1 MIISPSIPKL
11 AFLAPLFIIM
21 FYTGGAQSGTGKLT
35 GKITDSSNNQSL
47 FGVSVIAN
55 GSTRGVASITDGSYI
70 LPLAP
75 GSYTVRFSYSGYK
88 TKEISGVEIKKGE
101 TSFLDVILA
110 PKGSLQ
116 TVVVTAQSARQATQ
130 SAVYNRQKLLAAS
143 SDAIGAIAMS
153 RTPDANAG
161 QAVARVP
168 GINVKDNRFVVVRGL
183 GDQYNQTMLNG
194 VLMTS
199 TESNRNAFALDLVP
213 TSVLDNITVVK
224 TATPDM
230 PGNFAGGIVQINTK
244 DFPASNFY
252 SVVIGAGFSDQTLG
266 KDFYSDKRQNTDI
279 IAGNSK
285 NRSLPD
291 NFPSALTKTGS
302 IYGFNAIEQH
312 RYLRMLKNNLS
323 PVNYG
328 PSGLNENFQ
337 LGFGK
342 TIHFKNLTQ
351 VGIVLAITQRKSEL
365 IEDEVNAREPEI
377 PVFLSATQTQ
387 GAKDLYYY
395 SENRNYKYSADFG
408 GVLNFAYSFGKNK
421 ITFKNLYSQILKNN
435 YTDRPK
441 VFVSSSSNFLVGNS
455 NLFGLTYFTE
465 QKNILNSILA
475 GEHRTGRDNGTRIDW
490 NINTTINNTNTP
502 DTRNFLYN
510 KDSLGFIIFNYNQA
524 TVSQALQQNSRIW
537 SKDNDFIY
545 GGAFNVTTGF
555 DFFKT
560 KQVFKSGFL
569 FQNRTRQSRASVFI
583 YQYISGTLDSL
594 LRPSQFY
601 SSDLESPG
609 LSTRSAVAASNG
621 TYNSGSSLLAA
632 YESLESKIGEKI
644 RIIWGIRAEKY
655 QQYVNV
661 FNPVFFSNFR
671 DFDLNIT
678 GVTARSTFN
687 FLPSINTVYSLT
699 KKINLRAAFSQTVI
713 RPELK
718 DLAEFY
724 RYDYQ
729 SFIVSIGNPQ
739 LRSTSIKNYDVKF
752 ELFPSAGEIFS
763 LSAFYKKLN
772 NPIEYV
778 RNAQQDD
785 RLLQPL
791 NVGNA
796 YVRGVEAEIR
806 KKLDFIPG
814 AKWLGNVLVFGN
826 GALLKSKVATQLLND
841 FFFPKITEHTLT
853 GQPGY
858 IINAGI
864 TINAFKN
871 SFEITGSFN
880 RTGSFIYQ
888 LGSAD
893 KLQKLPNGQLVL
905 NVPNSRVNPRN
916 VLDCTISKDLLKNK
930 CKIKVNISNIL
941 NSRYIVYQDVNDNGK
956 FDEPYSL
963 QSNSG
968 IDTTPSFLNSQR
980 TYSFSIGYTF

>member
-1 MIISPSIPKL
+1 M
-11 AFLAPLFIIM
+11 LFCITIYQM
-21 FYTGGAQSGTGKLT
+21 ATAQSGTGKLT
-35 GKITDSSNNQSL
+35 GKIADSVNNQSIY
-47 FGVSVIAN
+47 GVSIMAK
-55 GSTRGVASITDGSYI
+55 GSTKGVASITDGSYI
-70 LPLAP
+70 LTLAP
-75 GSYTVRFSYSGYK
+75 GTYTIRYSYSGYK
-88 TKEISGVEIKKGE
+88 TKDISDVVIKKGE

-110 PKGSLQ
+110 SKGDLQ
-116 TVVVTAQSARQATQ
+116 NVVITGQSARQATQ

-199 TESNRNAFALDLVP
+199 TESNRNAFALDLIP
-213 TSVLDNITVVK
+213 TAVLDNITVIK
-224 TATPDM
+224 TATPDL

-244 DFPASNFY
+244 DFPANDFY
-252 SVVIGAGFSDQTLG
+252 SIVIGAGFSDQTIG
-266 KDFYSDKRQNTDI
+266 KDFYSDKLQNTDI
-279 IAGNSK
+279 IAANSK
-285 NRSLPD
+285 NRTLPG
-291 NFPSALTKTGS
+291 NFPSAFTKTGS
-302 IYGFNAIEQH
+302 LYGFNAIEQH
-312 RYLRMLKNNLS
+312 RYLRMLKNNLV
-323 PVNYG
+323 PFNNG
-328 PSGLNENFQ
+328 PSGLNENIQ

-342 TIHFKNLTQ
+342 TIHFKNRTQ
-351 VGIVLAITQRKSEL
+351 AGIVLAVTQRKSEL
-365 IEDEVNAREPEI
+365 IENEINAREPEI
-377 PVFLSATQTQ
+377 PVFLPGTQTQ

-395 SENRNYKYSADFG
+395 SENRNFKYSADFG

-435 YTDRPK
+435 YTERPK
-441 VFVSSSSNFLVGNS
+441 VLVSSSSNFLVGNS
-455 NLFGLTYFTE
+455 TLFGLTYFTE
-465 QKNILNSILA
+465 QKNILNSTLS
-475 GEHRTGRDNGTRIDW
+475 GEHRTGKDNNTRLDW
-490 NINTTINNTNTP
+490 NVNTTINNTNTP

-510 KDSLGFIIFNYNQA
+510 KDSLGIIIFNYNQT
-524 TVSQALQQNSRIW
+524 TVPQALQQNSRIW
-537 SKDNDFIY
+537 STDKDFIY
-545 GGAFNVTTGF
+545 GGTFNITTNF
-555 DFFKT
+555 NFLKT
-560 KQVFKSGFL
+560 KQIFKSGIL
-569 FQNRTRQSRASVFI
+569 FQNRTRQSRATVLI
-583 YQYISGTLDSL
+583 YQYVSGTLDSL

-632 YESLESKIGEKI
+632 YESLESKVGEKL

-671 DFDLNIT
+671 NFDLNIT

-687 FLPSINTVYSLT
+687 FLPSVNIVYALI
-699 KKINLRAAFSQTVI
+699 KKVNLRGAYSQTVI

-729 SFIVSIGNPQ
+729 TFIVSIGNPQ
-739 LRSTSIKNYDVKF
+739 LRTTSIKNYDVKF
-752 ELFPSAGEIFS
+752 ELFPSAGEILSF
-763 LSAFYKKLN
+763 SAFYKQIN

-778 RNAQQDD
+778 RNVQQDD

-806 KKLDFIPG
+806 KKLDFIP
-814 AKWLGNVLVFGN
+814 AAPWLKNVLVFGN
-826 GALLKSKVATQLLND
+826 GALLKSKVGTQLLND
-841 FFFPKITEHTLT
+841 FFFPKITEHTLS

-858 IINAGI
+858 IVNGGI
-864 TINAFKN
+864 TINAFKKH
-871 SFEITGSFN
+871 F
-880 RTGSFIYQ
+880 
-888 LGSAD
+888 
-893 KLQKLPNGQLVL
+893 
-905 NVPNSRVNPRN
+905 
-916 VLDCTISKDLLKNK
+916 
-930 CKIKVNISNIL
+930 
-941 NSRYIVYQDVNDNGK
+941 
-956 FDEPYSL
+956 
-963 QSNSG
+963 
-968 IDTTPSFLNSQR
+968 
-980 TYSFSIGYTF
+980 